1 MADVLD
7 SDYVI
12 DTESLKN
19 NIEDGIT
26 FLGTEGTKR
35 TKIVLDPSTD
45 RWTVIDKEGDK
56 IMYLD
61 DQTNLPTG
69 LYDWV
74 LDKPYCDDER
84 TERDLFINYCQSDS
98 EFACHDGGCL
108 GTRQTMKYSK
118 ITQMTR
124 SRSSVSQSPEIDQTQ
139 KSVLMRIAIVS
150 GSSPVPLP
158 SPLHC
163 FRACQ

>member
-35 TKIVLDPSTD
+35 TKIVLDPTTD
-45 RWTVIDKEGDK
+45 RWTVIDKDGDK

-61 DQTNLPTG
+61 DQVSQQRNPSNIFAFTLQTNLPTG

-108 GTRQTMKYSK
+108 GRNYVEFVEY
-118 ITQMTR
+118 R
-124 SRSSVSQSPEIDQTQ
+124 
-139 KSVLMRIAIVS
+139 L
-150 GSSPVPLP
+150 
-158 SPLHC
+158 
-163 FRACQ
+163 

>member
-35 TKIVLDPSTD
+35 TKIVLDPTTD
-45 RWTVIDKEGDK
+45 RWTVIDKDGDK

-61 DQTNLPTG
+61 DQVN
-69 LYDWV
+69 
-74 LDKPYCDDER
+74 
-84 TERDLFINYCQSDS
+84 
-98 EFACHDGGCL
+98 
-108 GTRQTMKYSK
+108 
-118 ITQMTR
+118 
-124 SRSSVSQSPEIDQTQ
+124 SQSNPNQQYLDLLPAD
-139 KSVLMRIAIVS
+139 KSADWTVRLGPGQAVLR
-150 GSSPVPLP
+150 
-158 SPLHC
+158 
-163 FRACQ
+163 RREN

>member
-35 TKIVLDPSTD
+35 TKIVLDPTTD
-45 RWTVIDKEGDK
+45 RWTVIDKDGDK

-61 DQTNLPTG
+61 DQVSRQSNVRVILNLYPADKSA
-69 LYDWV
+69 DWTVRLGAGQAV
-74 LDKPYCDDER
+74 LR
-84 TERDLFINYCQSDS
+84 
-98 EFACHDGGCL
+98 
-108 GTRQTMKYSK
+108 
-118 ITQMTR
+118 
-124 SRSSVSQSPEIDQTQ
+124 
-139 KSVLMRIAIVS
+139 
-150 GSSPVPLP
+150 
-158 SPLHC
+158 
-163 FRACQ
+163 

>member
-45 RWTVIDKEGDK
+45 RWTVIDKNGDK

-61 DQTNLPTG
+61 DQ
-69 LYDWV
+69 V
-74 LDKPYCDDER
+74 SR
-84 TERDLFINYCQSDS
+84 QS
-98 EFACHDGGCL
+98 
-108 GTRQTMKYSK
+108 
-118 ITQMTR
+118 
-124 SRSSVSQSPEIDQTQ
+124 
-139 KSVLMRIAIVS
+139 IVS
-150 GSSPVPLP
+150 NIWAFYPADKSADWPVRLGAGQT
-158 SPLHC
+158 LL
-163 FRACQ
+163 R

>member
-35 TKIVLDPSTD
+35 TKIVLDPVTD
-45 RWTVIDKEGDK
+45 RWTVVDKDGDK

-61 DQTNLPTG
+61 DQVVNIKLNSASSG
-69 LYDWV
+69 MKCSA
-74 LDKPYCDDER
+74 DKLANWPLR
-84 TERDLFINYCQSDS
+84 
-98 EFACHDGGCL
+98 L
-108 GTRQTMKYSK
+108 GPGQTLL
-118 ITQMTR
+118 R
-124 SRSSVSQSPEIDQTQ
+124 
-139 KSVLMRIAIVS
+139 
-150 GSSPVPLP
+150 
-158 SPLHC
+158 
-163 FRACQ
+163 

>member
-35 TKIVLDPSTD
+35 TKIVLDPTID
-45 RWTVIDKEGDK
+45 RWTVIDKDGDK

-61 DQTNLPTG
+61 DQVSRQSNVKVILKTFTLQTNLPTG

-108 GTRQTMKYSK
+108 GQSL
-118 ITQMTR
+118 
-124 SRSSVSQSPEIDQTQ
+124 SQSQ
-139 KSVLMRIAIVS
+139 
-150 GSSPVPLP
+150 
-158 SPLHC
+158 
-163 FRACQ
+163 

>member
-61 DQTNLPTG
+61 DQVSHQTNPSNIMG
-69 LYDWV
+69 FYPADQPAYWAV
-74 LDKPYCDDER
+74 R
-84 TERDLFINYCQSDS
+84 
-98 EFACHDGGCL
+98 L
-108 GTRQTMKYSK
+108 GAGQT
-118 ITQMTR
+118 
-124 SRSSVSQSPEIDQTQ
+124 
-139 KSVLMRIAIVS
+139 L
-150 GSSPVPLP
+150 L
-158 SPLHC
+158 
-163 FRACQ
+163 

>member
-1 MADVLD
+1 MAEVLD

-61 DQTNLPTG
+61 DQVSRQSIVSNIWAFYPA
-69 LYDWV
+69 
-74 LDKPYCDDER
+74 DKPADWPVR
-84 TERDLFINYCQSDS
+84 
-98 EFACHDGGCL
+98 L
-108 GTRQTMKYSK
+108 GAGQTLL
-118 ITQMTR
+118 R
-124 SRSSVSQSPEIDQTQ
+124 
-139 KSVLMRIAIVS
+139 
-150 GSSPVPLP
+150 
-158 SPLHC
+158 
-163 FRACQ
+163 

>member
-35 TKIVLDPSTD
+35 TKIVLDPSTN
-45 RWTVIDKEGDK
+45 RWTVIDKDGDK

-61 DQTNLPTG
+61 DQ
-69 LYDWV
+69 
-74 LDKPYCDDER
+74 
-84 TERDLFINYCQSDS
+84 
-98 EFACHDGGCL
+98 
-108 GTRQTMKYSK
+108 
-118 ITQMTR
+118 
-124 SRSSVSQSPEIDQTQ
+124 VSQQSNEHFQ
-139 KSVLMRIAIVS
+139 
-150 GSSPVPLP
+150 
-158 SPLHC
+158 
-163 FRACQ
+163 F

>member
-45 RWTVIDKEGDK
+45 RWTVIDKDGDK

-61 DQTNLPTG
+61 DQVSHQTNPNNIMDFYPTDQPA
-69 LYDWV
+69 YWAV
-74 LDKPYCDDER
+74 R
-84 TERDLFINYCQSDS
+84 
-98 EFACHDGGCL
+98 L
-108 GTRQTMKYSK
+108 GAGQT
-118 ITQMTR
+118 
-124 SRSSVSQSPEIDQTQ
+124 
-139 KSVLMRIAIVS
+139 L
-150 GSSPVPLP
+150 L
-158 SPLHC
+158 
-163 FRACQ
+163 

>member
-35 TKIVLDPSTD
+35 TKIVLDPTTD
-45 RWTVIDKEGDK
+45 RWTVIDKDGDK

-61 DQTNLPTG
+61 DQVSHQTNPSNIMDF
-69 LYDWV
+69 YPADQPAYWAV
-74 LDKPYCDDER
+74 R
-84 TERDLFINYCQSDS
+84 
-98 EFACHDGGCL
+98 L
-108 GTRQTMKYSK
+108 GAGQA
-118 ITQMTR
+118 
-124 SRSSVSQSPEIDQTQ
+124 
-139 KSVLMRIAIVS
+139 L
-150 GSSPVPLP
+150 L
-158 SPLHC
+158 
-163 FRACQ
+163 